1 MGRITSYLF
10 GIHTSAIAERAM
22 HFVAAL
28 VDNAV
33 VTTVAGQMNL
43 CIVCCRCFLDL
54 LLDDVECVHLET
66 SSV

>member
-1 MGRITSYLF
+1 
-10 GIHTSAIAERAM
+10 M
-22 HFVAAL
+22 HFAATL

-33 VTTVAGQMNL
+33 VTTVAGQMDL
-43 CIVCCRCFLDL
+43 CIVGSRCFLDL